1 MTREFSFRGVSNKVN
16 IEILLE
22 SKDSITNVTGEYRL
36 RKLRVLKSTVSPQLN
51 ELTTLVSTLA
61 ALVDGVS
68 AEVRS
73 A

>member
-51 ELTTLVSTLA
+51 ELRTLVSALA